1 LREVALLVTSRFFVF
16 RRDNVVKINGEVVDA
31 TGKTISEYLA
41 TANFNPTLIVVELNE
56 EIVPK
61 SQYDK
66 TIIEDDDT
74 IEIVSFVGG
83 G

>member
-1 LREVALLVTSRFFVF
+1 M
-16 RRDNVVKINGEVVDA
+16 VKINGEVVDA
-31 TGKTISEYLA
+31 AGKTISEYLA